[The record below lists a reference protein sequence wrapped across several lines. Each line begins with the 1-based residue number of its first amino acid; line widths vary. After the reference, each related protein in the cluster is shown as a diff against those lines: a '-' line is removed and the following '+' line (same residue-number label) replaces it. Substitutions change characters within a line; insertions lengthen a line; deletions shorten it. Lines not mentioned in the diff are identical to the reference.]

1 MLKKDQSKEKNLSK
15 EELEKIKE
23 ESKISREDM
32 KEVAGGGAFGDV
44 PKVQE
49 HDYSSDV
56 QNRT

>member
-1 MLKKDQSKEKNLSK
+1 MIKKNPSKGKNLSK

-23 ESKISREDM
+23 EAKISRENM

-49 HDYSSDV
+49 HDYGGDV
-56 QNRT
+56 QGRA